1 MAACRP
7 ILTRFLRYGAGQCT
21 RTREVRRQCRL
32 GHCRLSSSAAATAE
46 LDIIDVSPALHAGSS
61 REEKLGVAHQVA
73 RACETLGFF
82 GVQGHGVPGD
92 LVKLA
97 WDAAWTF
104 FDNVNAT
111 TDAGAM
117 YAL

>member
-61 REEKLGVAHQVA
+61 ACPLSDSFACPPRA
-73 RACETLGFF
+73 RAHMHVVGTRTVMHAMQLAM
-82 GVQGHGVPGD
+82 
-92 LVKLA
+92 LVGAVDSL
-97 WDAAWTF
+97 
-104 FDNVNAT
+104 FDNVRTHIPAKPK
-111 TDAGAM
+111 
-117 YAL
+117 L